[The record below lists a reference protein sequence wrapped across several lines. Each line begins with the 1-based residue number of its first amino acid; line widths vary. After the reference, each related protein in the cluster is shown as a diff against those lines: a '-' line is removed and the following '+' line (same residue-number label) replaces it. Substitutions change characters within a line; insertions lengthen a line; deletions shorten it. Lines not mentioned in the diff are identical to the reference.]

1 MDELR
6 RNRRSVTQFGRAMK
20 ELDVR
25 LILARSPQAKG
36 RVERSNGVMQDRLV
50 KELGLEKISTIEQA
64 NAWLRTSGFWE
75 QMDEKFAV
83 EAREDV
89 DGHRPLVVKL
99 ADVMCVKEK
108 RSVDLDGCACSRTAG
123 CCSC

>member
-1 MDELR
+1 
-6 RNRRSVTQFGRAMK
+6 
-20 ELDVR
+20 
-25 LILARSPQAKG
+25 
-36 RVERSNGVMQDRLV
+36 MQDRLV
-50 KELGLEKISTIEQA
+50 KELRLEKISTIEQA

-99 ADVMCVKEK
+99 ADVMCVGNE
-108 RSVDLDGCACSRTAG
+108 AG
-123 CCSC
+123 QV